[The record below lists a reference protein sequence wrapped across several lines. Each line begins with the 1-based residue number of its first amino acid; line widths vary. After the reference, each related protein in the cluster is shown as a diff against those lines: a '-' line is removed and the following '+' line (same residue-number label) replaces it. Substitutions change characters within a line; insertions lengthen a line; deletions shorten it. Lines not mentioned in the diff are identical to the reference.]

1 MRACLAAVRMRALC
15 AVCFLLLAL
24 WESADRLGFT
34 SGHCSAQQVQVRALD
49 SWKLEAR
56 WNTSGETQ
64 THEVQVARTS
74 LFEVLFQGNVS
85 SGVLVWRSSLPLE
98 CTYHSVRIRPVYNST
113 FSSTWS
119 EWATNKGERN
129 VSSDKARLFP
139 DGKLLQERSP
149 AYCCCIPPIR
159 AQVTQILF
167 RNKPYPLITIDSS
180 VRAILVPEVTAPM
193 SMVSFICR
201 DSTGAEQSVLNY
213 VTFPPERLKNLSCW
227 TSDLQSVRCSW
238 TVTRRPNMIGRQ
250 RRQYALHIH
259 GSGEAEVRCDVN
271 LCVFP
276 VVPNRSF
283 YNISVRVNNS
293 LGEQNQSYAFNISH
307 RVFPVLEDVLVQ
319 AGVTDALVSWFL
331 NGNFTGLNF
340 TCQFTL
346 DPAGTTTELV
356 FVVNDPEQ
364 RVSVCL
370 QPLQPSCQ
378 YSTSGR
384 CAVQGSSWGPW
395 SPVSRFST
403 EPLVTLDIWMK
414 IRHQANERSVT
425 VLWKISESGLDSVVE
440 VFEVCVEQDGPR
452 RRVCVNVTELQVELA
467 VGLGV
472 CNVSVRAITLRGSS
486 LSSLISVPALHSEL
500 MLKEKRIVGNSEGF
514 LLSWSPSSS
523 VTCGYTVEWCLM
535 GNAVPCDLQWRK
547 VSANQTSLFLG
558 AGGFRKGRRYT
569 FKIYRCQTE
578 GHQVH
583 EKHTGYLEEQR
594 PVSAPELLE
603 SLNARWSSVAL
614 QWSFNEDDPAHPG
627 FITGYNLTIYTH
639 TNPVECVW
647 VEDPHC
653 KVVRV
658 EGLQEGQ
665 VYGVRLAACTRAGC
679 GAESVHTIRTLQNH
693 YLLLVKVVTPLLILI
708 GCCVCLWPCRKTLKG
723 IVEDIFSFPSDHSL
737 KILELNDSL
746 YEVSEK
752 LRVLQVEDCRWCSLE
767 VVEVRSSVEEK
778 ARLVFTG
785 GDAEPPDQSVTAV
798 TNLTYLSGLQVELLP
813 HSPETPQP
821 SGYVRVEDPGLSTS
835 DYVTS
840 VTMAT
845 M

>member
-1 MRACLAAVRMRALC
+1 MFYRQRRCSPARALLLSCIVIARAHRHSVRACLAAVRMRALC

-213 VTFPPERLKNLSCW
+213 VT
-227 TSDLQSVRCSW
+227 
-238 TVTRRPNMIGRQ
+238 
-250 RRQYALHIH
+250 
-259 GSGEAEVRCDVN
+259 CD
-271 LCVFP
+271 
-276 VVPNRSF
+276 
-283 YNISVRVNNS
+283 
-293 LGEQNQSYAFNISH
+293 
-307 RVFPVLEDVLVQ
+307 
-319 AGVTDALVSWFL
+319 
-331 NGNFTGLNF
+331 
-340 TCQFTL
+340 
-346 DPAGTTTELV
+346 
-356 FVVNDPEQ
+356 
-364 RVSVCL
+364 VCL

-639 TNPVECVW
+639 TNPAVECVW